1 MGIWIDRII
10 LEGNSILQKK
20 FGKCAPKLEI
30 GQLSNVANITVA
42 NVTTLLLLGKGG

>member
-10 LEGNSILQKK
+10 LEETAFCKK
-20 FGKCAPKLEI
+20 IFGKCTPKLEI